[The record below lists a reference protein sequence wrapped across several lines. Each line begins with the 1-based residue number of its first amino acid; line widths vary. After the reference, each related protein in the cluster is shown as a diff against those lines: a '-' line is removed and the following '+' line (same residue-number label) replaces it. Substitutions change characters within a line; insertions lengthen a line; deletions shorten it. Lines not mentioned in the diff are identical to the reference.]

1 MYTCLKTWMCGGSLE
16 FVPCSHVGHIFRPG
30 HPYNMTGEKGKL
42 DVNGYNSMRLAE
54 VWMDDFKRL
63 YYVHRRELKS
73 AFHGNIVERVALRK
87 RLNRTSFKGNLE
99 NVLGQFAS
107 IWRVLMSLGFF

>member
-1 MYTCLKTWMCGGSLE
+1 M
-16 FVPCSHVGHIFRPG
+16 
-30 HPYNMTGEKGKL
+30 
-42 DVNGYNSMRLAE
+42 
-54 VWMDDFKRL
+54 RL